1 MLSAELKRGVIQDI
15 ALMKYIGLRP
25 VVVHGGGPE
34 ITALL
39 KQMGKQS
46 SFVSGLRVTDE
57 ETMAAAEM
65 VLVGK
70 INTELVAL
78 LNGQGVRAVGL
89 SGKDAGLLK
98 ARKHLATVYENGTA
112 KEVDIGFVGDVA
124 EVRPDI
130 IWTLLNNDYIPVIAP
145 IGVGEAGES
154 YNINADYAA
163 GEIAGALRAEK
174 LLLLTDVE
182 GIYRDY
188 RDKSTFISSLTF
200 ADAKKLIRGGGI
212 DGGMIP
218 KVEACIRAMSGGA
231 AKAHIIDGRQPHS
244 LLLEI
249 FTDTGIGTEV
259 VKGEGEID
267 EC

>member
-1 MLSAELKRGVIQDI
+1 
-15 ALMKYIGLRP
+15 
-25 VVVHGGGPE
+25 
-34 ITALL
+34 
-39 KQMGKQS
+39 
-46 SFVSGLRVTDE
+46 
-57 ETMAAAEM
+57 MAAAEM

-112 KEVDIGFVGDVA
+112 REVDIGFVGDVA
-124 EVRPDI
+124 EVKPDI

-200 ADAKKLIRGGGI
+200 ADAKKLIR
-212 DGGMIP
+212 
-218 KVEACIRAMSGGA
+218 SGGA
-231 AKAHIIDGRQPHS
+231 STAA
-244 LLLEI
+244 
-249 FTDTGIGTEV
+249 
-259 VKGEGEID
+259 
-267 EC
+267 